1 MADGIAEGLSAG
13 NSFVDQQDFKA
24 SPARPWRKSEWL
36 LLLLWI
42 FSLPLLNPIL
52 DGDSF
57 GYYAYARALL
67 IQHNLRFEEDWRHAN
82 LYFSQARTL
91 PNGQLNQNEYTESGY
106 VANLFTIGPAIL
118 WSPFLLAAHSFVLVA
133 NALGAHIAANGFSTP
148 YLLAMALGTAT
159 YGFLGLFFSYLLA
172 RRYIEERWALL
183 STVAIWGGS
192 SLLVYMYFNPA
203 WSHAHSAFA
212 VAFFLWYWDRTRDCR
227 TTFQWILL
235 GLLAGLMVDVYFLI
249 GVFLFFVRIVVF

>member
-42 FSLPLLNPIL
+42 FSLPLLNPIVHG
-52 DGDSF
+52 DGV

-91 PNGQLNQNEYTESGY
+91 PNGQLSPNEYTETGY

-133 NALGAHIAANGFSTP
+133 NALGANIPANGFSTP

-159 YGFLGLFFSYLLA
+159 YGFLGLFFSYLLT

-192 SLLVYMYFNPA
+192 SLLVYMYFHPA
-203 WSHAHSAFA
+203 WSP
-212 VAFFLWYWDRTRDCR
+212 
-227 TTFQWILL
+227 
-235 GLLAGLMVDVYFLI
+235 
-249 GVFLFFVRIVVF
+249 